1 MNRTKQFFVVMIAA
15 GAVCSAA
22 GAQSGDYEEI
32 VVTASRIGGYD
43 SQSVPVV
50 HIKRRPDFMVVDA
63 YIESDSRD
71 AATRRREI
79 NETLESLA
87 KRAVST
93 PGITLGLSR
102 TFETDSDEMEYVV
115 DFSIDAVTIFSGRRP
130 DTSRVALVIKSPISE
145 SDESPDVVYERIESF
160 IESIDV
166 SGRAVVND
174 YGETNY
180 SLIGISQYREPLLK
194 LIAEDVARL
203 RALFG
208 EAYQVS
214 IGGLEDPV
222 RWRVSGPMQLSI
234 YFPYSASL
242 LAP

>member
-1 MNRTKQFFVVMIAA
+1 MIRLSKIWPLIVVACT
-15 GAVCSAA
+15 VCAAA
-22 GAQSGDYEEI
+22 GAQSENYDEI

-43 SQSVPVV
+43 SESVPVV

-63 YIESDSRD
+63 FIESDSRD

-79 NETLESLA
+79 NNTLESLA
-87 KRAVST
+87 NRAAST

-102 TFETDSDEMEYVV
+102 TFETDSDEIEYVV

-145 SDESPDVVYERIESF
+145 SDDSPDAVYERIESF
-160 IESIDV
+160 IQSVDV

-194 LIAEDVARL
+194 LIAEDVAKL

-208 EAYQVS
+208 EEYQVS

-222 RWRVSGPMQLSI
+222 RWRVSGPMQLAI
-234 YFPYSASL
+234 YFPYNSSL